1 MKNLFKIAILTI
13 TLSMPFIVFSQS
25 AAQTKANTANVKN
38 AQKVEKQTYD
48 PWAWG
53 KRTNSVQAVEVKHPE
68 GTLYCS
74 GQVAIDSNGM
84 PSAANMRTQLIQTI
98 QNLEQLISKSG
109 YECGGI
115 VRLNVYT
122 TSTQD
127 FFTTCM
133 DIYVPFIQKYG
144 IKQATSLIEVKGLF
158 ATLTVELEATVVK

>member
-1 MKNLFKIAILTI
+1 MK
-13 TLSMPFIVFSQS
+13 
-25 AAQTKANTANVKN
+25 
-38 AQKVEKQTYD
+38 KQTFD

-53 KRTNSVQAVEVKHPE
+53 PGTNSVQAVEIKNPE

-74 GQVAIDSNGM
+74 GQVALDANGVPSNGD
-84 PSAANMRTQLIQTI
+84 MRSQLIQTI
-98 QNLEQLISKSG
+98 QNLEHLIKESG
-109 YECGGI
+109 YECVGI

-122 TSTQD
+122 TNTNE

-133 DIYVPFIQKYG
+133 DVYVPFIQKYG